1 MYLIHLFK
9 ITLGKCLRI
18 LIDLNFN
25 NSLNTLGTLTPFK
38 KNGDESA
45 PETSAEVKSILQQE
59 IMQWKP
65 VDLVSKIQGQY

>member
-9 ITLGKCLRI
+9 ITLWKCLRI

-59 IMQWKP
+59 ITQWKR
-65 VDLVSKIQGQY
+65 VVLASKIQVQ